1 MPVADIAN
9 QSQPARLRCSASM
22 SPLESHYLSIT
33 SSDFTSQMLK
43 KELQS
48 ANQNKNSHSRSAVSS
63 RKLVP
68 NLSLRTHLY
77 KVKLMEDWTSSG
89 KFWPAISSN
98 IIILLIILNPAF
110 PKAILWQ
117 IIVSVSSSLSCPV
130 PSDAQQSLGPV
141 DLDFFTVALL
151 TLWTR

>member
-1 MPVADIAN
+1 MPVADITN
-9 QSQPARLRCSASM
+9 QSPPARLRCSASM

-77 KVKLMEDWTSSG
+77 KVKIMEDWTSSG
-89 KFWPAISSN
+89 TGAAVNVGQCPQVE
-98 IIILLIILNPAF
+98 IILQRYRAKIWRTSPVVQWLG
-110 PKAILWQ
+110 LWAPNAGAPCSIPGQ
-117 IIVSVSSSLSCPV
+117 GTGYYTPQLRIHKL
-130 PSDAQQSLGPV
+130 
-141 DLDFFTVALL
+141 
-151 TLWTR
+151 